1 MSMGFETRFGSTIG
15 STITHAWPKARRKMR
30 VVEVGISLSPGVG
43 LAKIRLM
50 WAKCPSMKTQ
60 VNRRDFLGRGLVA
73 SAGLCSGSAGLG
85 AESLAT
91 PASAGQVQPNCKGTV
106 PTGRIGG
113 FRFSRLISG
122 GNLLSGWCHQ
132 RDLLFVRN
140 LAAAYLTVQKQH
152 DTLQMLEENGVN
164 SIIIDMIQLEIL
176 NRYKKE
182 RGGKMQ
188 AIVSVREDWGNWT
201 NPKLED
207 LKTAI
212 RQTIDQGP
220 AVLYLHGGYADRL
233 VESGKP
239 ERVEMIGQA
248 LDFIRGQRFSAGLGA
263 HELEVL
269 RECDRRKVHPDFY
282 VKTFH
287 HDRYWSA
294 TPRDRRKPF
303 CVDGPGSLDH
313 NEFHDNIFCLDAAAT
328 AEFMADRPEPWI
340 AFKVLAAGAIEPRSG
355 FKFAFEN
362 GADFI
367 AVGMFDFEVQE
378 DLSAVRQVLTGL
390 QRERSWRA

>member
-1 MSMGFETRFGSTIG
+1 
-15 STITHAWPKARRKMR
+15 
-30 VVEVGISLSPGVG
+30 
-43 LAKIRLM
+43 
-50 WAKCPSMKTQ
+50 MKTQ
-60 VNRRDFLGRGLVA
+60 VSRRNFLGRGLAA
-73 SAGLCSGSAGLG
+73 SAGVCS
-85 AESLAT
+85 
-91 PASAGQVQPNCKGTV
+91 ASAVLGSTDGATQPPANPVQPNCKGTL
-106 PTGRIGG
+106 PTGRIGKYT
-113 FRFSRLISG
+113 FSRLISG

-140 LAAAYLTVQKQH
+140 LAAAYLTPQKQH
-152 DTLQMLEENGVN
+152 DTLQMLEELGVN

-188 AIVSVREDWGNWT
+188 AIVSVREDWGNWN
-201 NPKLED
+201 NPKLSD
-207 LKTAI
+207 LQNLI

-220 AVLYLHGGYADRL
+220 AILYLHGGYADRL
-233 VESGKP
+233 VQSGKP

-248 LDFIRGQRFSAGLGA
+248 LEFIRQQGFSAGLGA

-269 RECDRRKVHPDFY
+269 RECDRKKIHPDFY

-294 TPRDRRKPF
+294 TPKERRKPF

-313 NEFHDNIFCLDAAAT
+313 NEFHDNIFCLDAEGT
-328 AEFMADRPEPWI
+328 SDFMAERPEPWI

-355 FKFAFEN
+355 FKYAFEN
-362 GADFI
+362 GADFV
-367 AVGMFDFEVQE
+367 AVGMFDFEVKE
-378 DLSAVRQVLTGL
+378 DLAALQQVLTGV
-390 QRERSWRA
+390 QRERPWRG